1 MGLGVKW
8 SKLIRF
14 SVKYDV
20 LIGAINYSCELSNVL
35 DEGYQSQQQCATP
48 AQFTKWQTWLLRI
61 TMFHKIRRH
70 FSRMLTTRLPTAH
83 HSEQVLPCGGA
94 PVQRGSTCLE
104 ELRPFTRRVVGW
116 GQGQGHERIRG
127 ALAKKFEHVWEDPIW
142 PMTDQWQVVVT
153 CPPRPVAQTDMAE
166 NVVYLQLHGIR

>member
-83 HSEQVLPCGGA
+83 HSEQVLTCGGA
-94 PVQRGSTCLE
+94 PVQRGSICLE
-104 ELRPFTRRVVGW
+104 GLRPFTRRVVGW
-116 GQGQGHERIRG
+116 GQGQDPVQRPPWRNRLTDTTENIIFPQLYWRLVKIDWLWNLSIWRIREM
-127 ALAKKFEHVWEDPIW
+127 KE
-142 PMTDQWQVVVT
+142 
-153 CPPRPVAQTDMAE
+153 
-166 NVVYLQLHGIR
+166 